1 MREEQTCLFEDNPEY
16 DAFVDKFKT
25 KKTTDDCYT
34 PPLVYNTIRDWA
46 CKKYSIDPV
55 KIVRPFYP
63 DGDYEEFDYFP
74 GCVVLDNPPFSIL
87 SQICKFY
94 LAKNIPFFLF
104 APSLTALSGKEN
116 AMHMTHILC
125 DANIEYENGA
135 IVRTAFVTNL
145 GGDIIAETAPELGKA
160 IANAMAKIK
169 AETVRTL
176 PKYAYPDH
184 VLTAAMLQRYAHYG
198 ITLTVRK
205 GECAWTSKLDAQAAK
220 GKAIFGSGLLLSD
233 RLAAEK
239 AAAEKAAAEKAAA
252 EKAAAEKAAAEKA
265 GAAVWELSDREK
277 AIIAELK

>member
-16 DAFVDKFKT
+16 DAFVDKFKP

-34 PPLVYNTIRDWA
+34 PPLVYNAIRDWA
-46 CKKYSIDPV
+46 CKKYSIDPT

-104 APSLTALSGKEN
+104 APSLTALGGKEV
-116 AMHMTHILC
+116 AMQMTHILC

-135 IVRTAFVTNL
+135 IVRTAFVTNM

-160 IANAMAKIK
+160 IANAMTKIK
-169 AETVRTL
+169 AETARTL

-198 ITLTVRK
+198 IELTVRR
-205 GECAWTSKLDAQAAK
+205 GECAWASKLDAQAAR
-220 GKAIFGSGLLLSD
+220 GKAIFGAGLLLSD

-252 EKAAAEKAAAEKA
+252 KKA
-265 GAAVWELSDREK
+265 GAVIWELSDREK
-277 AIIAELK
+277 AIISGLK

>member
-16 DAFVDKFKT
+16 DAFVDKFKA

-34 PPLVYNTIRDWA
+34 PPLVYDTIRDWA
-46 CKKYSIDPV
+46 CKKYSIDPA

-63 DGDYEEFDYFP
+63 DSDYEEFDYFP

-87 SQICKFY
+87 TQIYKFY

-104 APSLTALSGKEN
+104 APSLTALSGKET
-116 AMHMTHILC
+116 AMQMTHILC

-135 IVRTAFVTNL
+135 IVRTAFVTNM
-145 GGDIIAETAPELGKA
+145 GGDVITETAPELGKA

-169 AETVRTL
+169 AGTARTL

-184 VLTAAMLQRYAHYG
+184 VLTAAMLQKYAHYG
-198 ITLTVRK
+198 ITLTVRQ
-205 GECAWTSKLDAQAAK
+205 GECAWTSKLDAQVAR
-220 GKAIFGSGLLLSD
+220 GKTIFGSGLLLSD

-239 AAAEKAAAEKAAA
+239 AAAEKAAAEKS
-252 EKAAAEKAAAEKA
+252 
-265 GAAVWELSDREK
+265 GAVIWELSDREK
-277 AIIAELK
+277 AIISGLK